1 MGCDWG
7 KIMHTLTER
16 PLVISRASEVGSGQG
31 TSDEALIGAIAAGD
45 QRALQVLYARHH
57 VRVYRFVLR
66 LTQDR
71 SLAEDLV
78 SDVFIDVWRRAGS
91 FKGKSQVSTWV
102 LAIARYKALSALR
115 AHSDAQLDDNAAAS
129 IVDPT
134 DDAET
139 MMSKRDRSATI
150 QKCLAQLSPNHREVL
165 DLVYYHERSVDE
177 VAEIVGV
184 PLITVK
190 TRMFYARKR
199 MENLLEASGLS
210 WH

>member
-1 MGCDWG
+1 
-7 KIMHTLTER
+7 MHALTER
-16 PLVISRASEVGSGQG
+16 SLV
-31 TSDEALIGAIAAGD
+31 TPDEALLGAIAKGD
-45 QRALQVLYARHH
+45 QRAMQVPYARYH

-71 SLAEDLV
+71 SLAEDVV
-78 SDVFIDVWRRAGS
+78 SDVFIDVWRQAGR

-115 AHSDAQLDDNAAAS
+115 AHSDAQLDDNAGSSVA
-129 IVDPT
+129 DPT

-139 MMSKRDRSATI
+139 MMSKRDRSTTI
-150 QKCLAQLSPNHREVL
+150 QKCLAQLSAVHREVL

-177 VAEIVGV
+177 VAEIVGTPV
-184 PLITVK
+184 STVK

-199 MENLLEASGLS
+199 MENLLEAAGLAR
-210 WH
+210 H

>member
-1 MGCDWG
+1 
-7 KIMHTLTER
+7 MHTLTER
-16 PLVISRASEVGSGQG
+16 PLVISRAGKLGSNQG
-31 TSDEALIGAIAAGD
+31 TPDEALLWAVANGD
-45 QRALQVLYARHH
+45 QRAMQVLYARYH

-71 SLAEDLV
+71 SLAEDVV
-78 SDVFIDVWRRAGS
+78 SDVFIDVWRQAGR

-129 IVDPT
+129 VVDPT

-139 MMSKRDRSATI
+139 MMSKQDRSATI
-150 QKCLAQLSPNHREVL
+150 QRCLAQLSALHREVL

-177 VAEIVGV
+177 VAEIVGAPV
-184 PLITVK
+184 STVK

-199 MENLLEASGLS
+199 MENLLEAAGLAR
-210 WH
+210 H